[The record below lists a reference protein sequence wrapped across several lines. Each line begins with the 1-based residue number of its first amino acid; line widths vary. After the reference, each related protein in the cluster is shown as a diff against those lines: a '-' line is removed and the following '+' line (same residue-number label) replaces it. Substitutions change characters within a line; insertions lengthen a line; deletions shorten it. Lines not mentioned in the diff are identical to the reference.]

1 MVYTGY
7 IHWNGKGGIRLNR
20 DREPRRAAPSPARR
34 AAPVGRFHPDPRVGL
49 SGEQVRQR
57 VQQGLHNGISG
68 IKTKTEGQI
77 IRENVFTFFNILNFA
92 LAAAVILVGSFRSA
106 VFLGVIF
113 ANIFIGSFQSIRAKR
128 TLDKLSIVSAPKAAV
143 LREGVKKEI
152 PVEQVVLDDILVLSA
167 GNQICSDAIVSA
179 GECEVNESLITGESD
194 PILKRPGDSLLSG
207 SFVVSGSVHAQ
218 VEHVAPGTTPPRS
231 PGTPSTF
238 KKRNSE
244 IMDSIDRIVKWVG
257 FGILP
262 IGALLFWKQFFVL
275 GDTLQNSVVSTTA
288 AMVGMIP
295 EGLVLLVSVCFAVS
309 VVKLSARKT
318 LVRDLYCVE
327 TLARVDTL
335 CLDKTGTI
343 TEGTMQVDELVPF
356 EGVTQQEM
364 DAALNGLVSN
374 LPDGNPTFQA
384 IQERYPSPALAG
396 RHAGALLLRPEVER
410 RVLPGRGAFVM
421 GAGEFIL
428 GEGFSAIREQVEGYS
443 QQGQRVL
450 LLAQSQEDFDGQAL
464 PGQLRLLGLVLISD
478 KIRREAPRTLRYF
491 ADQGVDLKV
500 ISGDNAVTV
509 ANIARKAGLENA
521 DKYVDATTLRT
532 EEDIRRAVSEYS
544 VFGRVTPPAEAQLRQ
559 GAEGP
564 GPHGGHDRRRR
575 QRRAGLEGGGLLHRH
590 GLRQRRGPHRLQPGA
605 AGLQLRLH
613 ARGGAGGPPVHQ
625 QPAALQRP
633 VPLQDH
639 FLGADRRAVHLHQLQ
654 LPLPAGA
661 ADADLHPDHRHALLH
676 PGLRAQQRAAA
687 GQVHLKRHPP
697 EHPGGPDHDRQ
708 HRAAVCPSASP
719 LGLSN
724 PDMSTLAVILTC
736 LTGFI
741 MLFKVSTPFNGL
753 RGALFGVL
761 LSGFVA
767 SLLFLRDFFALTNLT
782 MPMLIALAPMLLF
795 AIVIDAGPAPLCG
808 PHHRQLPKPPAAA
821 GQAQRAAAQD
831 VKLAPKP
838 HIKKF
843 PTGSQNPVGN
853 FLFTWM
859 LQHAILLHIAFHGFQ
874 QFGVGAVL
882 F

>member
-1 MVYTGY
+1 MARSRNKTT
-7 IHWNGKGGIRLNR
+7 
-20 DREPRRAAPSPARR
+20 RRPTSQPSRRQAAAE
-34 AAPVGRFHPDPRVGL
+34 RFHPDPHAGL
-49 SGEQVRQR
+49 SEEQVRQR
-57 VQQGLHNGISG
+57 TRQGLHNGSAAIH
-68 IKTKTEGQI
+68 TKTEGQI
-77 IRENVFTFFNILNFA
+77 IRENVLTFFNILNFA
-92 LAAAVILVGSFRSA
+92 LALAVILVGSFRST
-106 VFLGVIF
+106 VFLGVIL

-128 TLDKLSIVSAPKAAV
+128 TLDKLSIVSAPKAVV
-143 LREGVKKEI
+143 LREGQKREI
-152 PVEQVVLDDILVLSA
+152 PVEEVVLDDILALSA
-167 GNQICSDAIVSA
+167 GNQICSDAVVAA

-194 PILKRPGDSLLSG
+194 PILKHPGDSLLSG
-207 SFVVSGSVHAQ
+207 SFIVSGNALAQ
-218 VEHVAPGTTPPRS
+218 VEHVGADNYATKITGDA
-231 PGTPSTF
+231 
-238 KKRNSE
+238 KYMKQRNSE
-244 IMDSIDRIVKWVG
+244 IMDSIDRIVKVVG

-374 LPDGNPTFQA
+374 LQDGNPTFQA
-384 IQERYPSPALAG
+384 IQERYPQPSPWRAG
-396 RHAGALLLRPEVER
+396 TLVPFSSARKWSGAFF
-410 RVLPGRGAFVM
+410 PGRGAFVM

-450 LLAQSQEDFDGQAL
+450 LLAQSQEDFDGQTL

-509 ANIARKAGLENA
+509 ANIARKAGLEHA

-532 EEDIRRAVSEYS
+532 EEDIRRAVNEYS
-544 VFGRVTPPAEAQLRQ
+544 VFGRVTPQQKLSFVKALKAPDCSIAMASGSDAARTVSSLVLLDSNFASMPVVVQEGRRSINNLQRSSSLFLAKTIFSALIAVLFIFINYSYPFQPVQQTLISTLTIGTPSFILALEPNKDRLR
-559 GAEGP
+559 GKFILNVI
-564 GPHGGHDRRRR
+564 R
-575 QRRAGLEGGGLLHRH
+575 QSI
-590 GLRQRRGPHRLQPGA
+590 
-605 AGLQLRLH
+605 
-613 ARGGAGGPPVHQ
+613 
-625 QPAALQRP
+625 PAALTMTANI
-633 VPLQDH
+633 VL
-639 FLGADRRAVHLHQLQ
+639 LC
-654 LPLPAGA
+654 
-661 ADADLHPDHRHALLH
+661 ALS
-676 PGLRAQQRAAA
+676 G
-687 GQVHLKRHPP
+687 
-697 EHPGGPDHDRQ
+697 
-708 HRAAVCPSASP
+708 P

-724 PDMSTLAVILTC
+724 QDMSTLAVVLTC

-741 MLFKVSTPFNGL
+741 MLFKISTPFNGL

-761 LSGFVA
+761 LAAFVA
-767 SLLFLRDFFALTNLT
+767 SVLFLSEFFALTTLT
-782 MPMLIALAPMLLF
+782 LPMLIALVPILLF
-795 AIVIDAGPAPLCG
+795 SIALMLALTHLVDHVIANSQSPL
-808 PHHRQLPKPPAAA
+808 RQLGKRKGRRRKA
-821 GQAQRAAAQD
+821 
-831 VKLAPKP
+831 
-838 HIKKF
+838 
-843 PTGSQNPVGN
+843 
-853 FLFTWM
+853 
-859 LQHAILLHIAFHGFQ
+859 
-874 QFGVGAVL
+874 
-882 F
+882 